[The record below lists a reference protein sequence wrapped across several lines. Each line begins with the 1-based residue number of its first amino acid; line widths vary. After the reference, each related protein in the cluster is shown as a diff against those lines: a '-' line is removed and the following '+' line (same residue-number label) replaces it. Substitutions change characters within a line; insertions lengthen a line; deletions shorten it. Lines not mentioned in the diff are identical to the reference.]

1 MKFDKLHLKE
11 WADHLIKQLHIVVT
25 DMGIYP
31 AKHPII
37 ARSLKKSYQEL
48 KDYLE
53 REGDLTISII
63 ENKLVVEELLLEE
76 KDKTLMK
83 FIPDLNSRKIQSI
96 TFLKGLKIEE
106 FQALLQVLATKPDI
120 LEKKGGAAK
129 MLLKPGISHLRM
141 NEVHYEKVAKG
152 EKVLRIEE
160 GADLIIQYLLRKASG
175 MGEFKN
181 TFIQEIK
188 RDPKRAGELITD
200 VANAVGRTE
209 EGVDLRADAVLRSI
223 QRVGDDLLD
232 GSVQAWREL
241 KARWAE
247 VILSLEPELR
257 AMVLREKEKMR
268 VDGTDDLLR
277 DIIDEIPDQ
286 AIQDIILSE
295 YNRGEP
301 LINLKSLTK
310 RLFSYPERKE
320 RLGPLLK
327 KRLIEAGM
335 SEEDYSYLIGEEMW
349 SGLSSEER
357 ARRLLEKE
365 PRDLLDEALLKTM
378 ESVLRG
384 LIASGRDDLI
394 NPILKKFLKNLEYP
408 ASVIRQQA
416 AEECLRFMEILLLG
430 KKFEQVEESTKV
442 LIQNL
447 EKEKVLAVYSALAT
461 DLEKIAKQF
470 VSFQKYSP
478 AKEIVKK
485 FTQHASPASKQSREE
500 QERAR
505 EAKKGIADLSTI
517 EALLTALKGEALNLK
532 EISSLLIAIGERTIT
547 PLIKVLQ
554 EEQDIE
560 VRRRIIPILKEMG
573 KKSIESLKLV
583 LTDKRW
589 YVLKDVVEIL
599 GDIGD
604 KSIVS
609 SLILPLNHD
618 YFKVRVETAL
628 ALGKLGGQR
637 AVDLLTTA
645 LKDRDNLVREVTVTS
660 LGNMGAAGAL
670 PALLKIIH
678 RRRFLK
684 KNITFQKKVIE
695 ALSKIDPK
703 GTKLEIIKLLKK
715 KPRLGRKKY
724 DEIRI
729 CAAITLGRMGAHE
742 ALSELEKAAKDKDE
756 RLRRAAEQAIKE
768 IKKPLNR

>member
-1 MKFDKLHLKE
+1 MINKSHLKE
-11 WADHLIKQLHIVVT
+11 WAGHLIKQLHIVIT

-31 AKHPII
+31 AQHPMISH
-37 ARSLKKSYQEL
+37 SLKASYQEL
-48 KDYLE
+48 RDYLE
-53 REGDLTISII
+53 KEKDLTISVV
-63 ENKLVVEELLLEE
+63 ENKLVVKDLPLDER
-76 KDKTLMK
+76 DKTFIK
-83 FIPDLNSRKIQSI
+83 FAADLSSRRIQSI
-96 TFLKGLKIEE
+96 TFLRDLEKEE

-129 MLLKPGISHLRM
+129 ALLKLGIGHLRI

-152 EKVLRIEE
+152 ERVLRIEE
-160 GADLIIQYLLRKASG
+160 GADLIIQYLSGKAPG
-175 MGEFKN
+175 MGEFKD
-181 TFIQEIK
+181 TFVQEIK
-188 RDPKRAGELITD
+188 RDPKRVKKLITD

-209 EGVDLRADAVLRSI
+209 EGVDLRAEAVLRSI

-232 GSVQAWREL
+232 GSVQAWQEL
-241 KARWAE
+241 KKAWAE

-277 DIIDEIPDQ
+277 DIIDEVSDQ
-286 AIQDIILSE
+286 TIQDIILTE

-301 LINLKSLTK
+301 LINLKSLAQ

-320 RLGPLLK
+320 RLGFLLK

-335 SEEDYSYLIGEEMW
+335 SGEDYSYLIGEEMW
-349 SGLSSEER
+349 PGLSSEER
-357 ARRLLEKE
+357 AKRLLEKE
-365 PRDLLDEALLKTM
+365 PKDLLDEALLKTM

-384 LIASGRDDLI
+384 LITSGKDDLVI
-394 NPILKKFLKNLEYP
+394 PILKKFLKNLEDP

-416 AEECLRFMEILLLG
+416 AEECLKFMEIFLWN

-447 EKEKVLAVYSALAT
+447 EKERVLAVYSALAT
-461 DLEKIAKQF
+461 NLEKIAKQF
-470 VSFQKYSP
+470 ISFKKYSP
-478 AKEIVKK
+478 AMEIVKK
-485 FTQHASPASKQSREE
+485 FTQHAYPVSKQSREE

-505 EAKKGIADLSTI
+505 EAKKGIADPSTL
-517 EALLTALKGEALNLK
+517 EALLTALKGEAQV
-532 EISSLLIAIGERTIT
+532 EEVSQLLIAIGEKAVN

-560 VRRRIIPILKEMG
+560 VRRRVIPVLKEMG
-573 KKSIESLKLV
+573 KKTIEPLKLV

-604 KSIVS
+604 ESTAS

-637 AVDLLTTA
+637 AVELLTIA
-645 LKDRDNLVREVTVTS
+645 LKDGDNLVREVAVTS
-660 LGNMGAAGAL
+660 LGNMGAVGAL
-670 PALLKIIH
+670 PALLKVIQ

-684 KNITFQKKVIE
+684 RDITFQKKVIE
-695 ALSKIDPK
+695 ALAKIDPK
-703 GTKLEIIKLLKK
+703 GAKPEIIGLLKK
-715 KPRLGRKKY
+715 RPRLGRKRY
-724 DEIRI
+724 DEIRV
-729 CAAITLGRMGAHE
+729 CAAIILGRMEAQE
-742 ALSELEKAAKDKDE
+742 ALPELERAAKDKNE
-756 RLRRAAEQAIKE
+756 RLRQAAEEAIKE
-768 IKKPLNR
+768 IKKS